1 MWDRKELK
9 EKGKNAYKRN
19 TVPCIVASFI
29 LTVTGAAEG
38 ASVSSVRTPSM
49 QQTTND
55 ATNNN
60 VNNITDEQAMAIFA
74 ALMVVIFIACILATV
89 LSIFLLDPLAVGAR
103 KFFIENAET
112 AETTIGSGNI
122 GYSFSPQYKRIVGG
136 MFTTKLFIFL
146 WSLLLIVPGIIKS
159 YSWRLVPYILSEYPD
174 MTGAE
179 AREYSAQLME
189 GSKMDAFVLDLSFI
203 GWFLL
208 GALTFG
214 ILNLFWTTPYKAA
227 TDAELYLT
235 LATPNQIPETD
246 TYVTAV

>member
-1 MWDRKELK
+1 
-9 EKGKNAYKRN
+9 
-19 TVPCIVASFI
+19 
-29 LTVTGAAEG
+29 
-38 ASVSSVRTPSM
+38 
-49 QQTTND
+49 
-55 ATNNN
+55 
-60 VNNITDEQAMAIFA
+60 
-74 ALMVVIFIACILATV
+74 
-89 LSIFLLDPLAVGAR
+89 
-103 KFFIENAET
+103 
-112 AETTIGSGNI
+112 
-122 GYSFSPQYKRIVGG
+122 
-136 MFTTKLFIFL
+136 
-146 WSLLLIVPGIIKS
+146 
-159 YSWRLVPYILSEYPD
+159 

-227 TDAELYLT
+227 TDAELYLA